1 MANYYEPTKNM
12 TDAFYTDG
20 THKWYG
26 KAAKGASLTDAAWM
40 IFKMEYT
47 GENWVIKYPVDPST
61 GLGSDAPKF
70 SWGVD
75 GADAALYDYNI
86 LGT

>member
-12 TDAFYTDG
+12 TDAYHTDG

-26 KAAKGASLTDAAWM
+26 KAAKGCNISKPGWQ
-40 IFKMEYT
+40 IFKMEYN
-47 GENWVIKYPVDPST
+47 GSDWIIKYPVDSDT

-70 SWGVD
+70 IWNDVVT
-75 GADAALYDYNI
+75 YTYNI
-86 LGT
+86 LGC